1 MKIDLKKTDK
11 LNSKISISIEK
22 KDYES
27 KVDKIIKDY
36 KSKINLPGF
45 RKGHVPLSLIK
56 KKYEKAIIVEETNK
70 ILSDSLN
77 KYIIDKNL
85 KILGNPIPILDDKFD
100 WEADVFNFNFEIGLS
115 PELQI
120 DFNFK
125 KSAIYHKINVE
136 NKIIEERITYL
147 QQQYGELKDEK
158 KISDTSELM
167 FEFSSKEENINKK
180 MTLKLNQLKT
190 KKIIDLVR
198 KLNLDETFT
207 FELREFFKDE
217 TLLVNLSNKPI
228 EEIKKSKINVDAKL
242 LSIQKRTNASLE
254 ESFFKKI
261 YPNKSIKTSTQFK
274 NEIKK
279 SIESQY
285 DQQSDQKF
293 LDDVTKKLIEEVK
306 FDLPRKFL
314 IKWLQKRDEKEISL
328 ENATEQFEKSEKGLR
343 YQLIEEEI
351 INHNNLKVK
360 EKEIKEFAKK
370 IFLSQ
375 FGQISKKD
383 NNQEIEQM
391 VERIVRNEEERKRII
406 EQVKTGKL
414 LKFFKENVKFKSKKL
429 SYDSFIKIAYPT
441 TQ

>member
-11 LNSKISISIEK
+11 LNSRISISIEK
-22 KDYES
+22 KDYEN

-70 ILSDSLN
+70 ILSESLN

-85 KILGNPIPILDDKFD
+85 KILGNPIPILDEKFD
-100 WEADVFNFNFEIGLS
+100 WDADVFNFKFEIGLS
-115 PELQI
+115 PDLKI
-120 DFNFK
+120 NFNFK
-125 KSAIYHKINVE
+125 KPAIYHKINVE
-136 NKIIEERITYL
+136 NKIIEERIIYL

-242 LSIQKRTNASLE
+242 LSIQKRINASLE

-351 INHNNLKVK
+351 INQNNLKVE

-391 VERIVRNEEERKRII
+391 VERILRNEEERKRII

>member
-85 KILGNPIPILDDKFD
+85 KILGNPIPILEEKFD
-100 WEADVFNFNFEIGLS
+100 WDADVFNFKFEIGLS
-115 PELQI
+115 PDLKI
-120 DFNFK
+120 NFNFK
-125 KSAIYHKINVE
+125 KPAIYHKINVE

-180 MTLKLNQLKT
+180 MTLKLSQLKT

-351 INHNNLKVK
+351 INHNNLKVE

-370 IFLSQ
+370 IFLRQ

-391 VERIVRNEEERKRII
+391 VERILRNEEERKRII

>member
-1 MKIDLKKTDK
+1 MKINLKKTDK
-11 LNSKISISIEK
+11 LNSSISISIEK
-22 KDYES
+22 KDYEN
-27 KVDKIIKDY
+27 KVDNIIKDY

-70 ILSDSLN
+70 ILSESLN

-85 KILGNPIPILDDKFD
+85 KILGNPIPILDEKFD
-100 WEADVFNFNFEIGLS
+100 WGADVFNFKFEIGLS
-115 PELQI
+115 PDLKI
-120 DFNFK
+120 NFNFK
-125 KSAIYHKINVE
+125 KPAIYHKINVE

-167 FEFSSKEENINKK
+167 FEFSSEEENINKK

-217 TLLVNLSNKPI
+217 NLLVNLSNKAI
-228 EEIKKSKINVDAKL
+228 GEINKSKININAKL
-242 LSIQKRTNASLE
+242 VSIQKRTNASLE

-328 ENATEQFEKSEKGLR
+328 ENATEQFEKSEMGLR

-351 INHNNLKVK
+351 INQNNLKV
-360 EKEIKEFAKK
+360 EENEIKEFAKK

-375 FGQISKKD
+375 FGQITKKD

-391 VERIVRNEEERKRII
+391 VERILRNEEERKRII
-406 EQVKTGKL
+406 EQIKTGKL
-414 LKFFKENVKFKSKKL
+414 LTFFKENVKFKSKKL

>member
-11 LNSKISISIEK
+11 LNSRISISIEK
-22 KDYES
+22 KDYEN
-27 KVDKIIKDY
+27 KVDNIIKDY

-70 ILSDSLN
+70 ILSESLN

-85 KILGNPIPILDDKFD
+85 KILGNPIPILDEKFD
-100 WEADVFNFNFEIGLS
+100 WDADVFNFKFEIGLS
-115 PELQI
+115 PDLKI
-120 DFNFK
+120 NFNFK
-125 KSAIYHKINVE
+125 KPAIYHKINVE
-136 NKIIEERITYL
+136 NKIIEERIIYL

-293 LDDVTKKLIEEVK
+293 LNDVTKKLIEEVK

-351 INHNNLKVK
+351 INQNNLKVE

-391 VERIVRNEEERKRII
+391 VERILRNEEERKRII
-406 EQVKTGKL
+406 EQIKTGKL
-414 LKFFKENVKFKSKKL
+414 LTFFKENVKFKSKKL

>member
-11 LNSKISISIEK
+11 LNSRISILIEK
-22 KDYES
+22 KDYEN
-27 KVDKIIKDY
+27 KVEKIIKDY

-70 ILSDSLN
+70 ILSESLN

-85 KILGNPIPILDDKFD
+85 KILGNPIPILEEKFD
-100 WEADVFNFNFEIGLS
+100 WDADVFNFKFEIGLS
-115 PELQI
+115 PDLKI
-120 DFNFK
+120 NFNFK
-125 KSAIYHKINVE
+125 KPAIYHKINVE

-180 MTLKLNQLKT
+180 MTLKLSQLKT

-351 INHNNLKVK
+351 INHNNLKVE

-370 IFLSQ
+370 IFLRQ

-391 VERIVRNEEERKRII
+391 VERILRNEEERKRII

>member
-1 MKIDLKKTDK
+1 MKIDFKKTDK
-11 LNSKISISIEK
+11 LNSRISILIEK
-22 KDYES
+22 KDYEN
-27 KVDKIIKDY
+27 KVEKIIKDY
-36 KSKINLPGF
+36 KSKINLRGF

-85 KILGNPIPILDDKFD
+85 KILGNPIPILEEKFD
-100 WEADVFNFNFEIGLS
+100 WDADVFNFKFEIGLS
-115 PELQI
+115 PDLKI
-120 DFNFK
+120 NFNFK
-125 KSAIYHKINVE
+125 KPAIYHKINVE

-158 KISDTSELM
+158 KISETSELM

-180 MTLKLNQLKT
+180 MTLKLSQLKT

-198 KLNLDETFT
+198 KLHLDETFT

-217 TLLVNLSNKPI
+217 TLLINLSNKPI

-242 LSIQKRTNASLE
+242 LSIQKRINASLE

-351 INHNNLKVK
+351 INHNNLKVE

-370 IFLSQ
+370 IFLRQ

-391 VERIVRNEEERKRII
+391 VERILRNEEETKRII

>member
-11 LNSKISISIEK
+11 LNSRISILIEK
-22 KDYES
+22 KDYEN
-27 KVDKIIKDY
+27 KVEKIIKDY

-56 KKYEKAIIVEETNK
+56 KKYEKAIIIEETNK

-85 KILGNPIPILDDKFD
+85 KILGNPIPILEEKFD
-100 WEADVFNFNFEIGLS
+100 WDADVFNFKFEIGLS
-115 PELQI
+115 PDLKI
-120 DFNFK
+120 NLNFK
-125 KSAIYHKINVE
+125 KPAIYHKINVE

-180 MTLKLNQLKT
+180 MTLKLSHLKT

-217 TLLVNLSNKPI
+217 NLLVNLSNKTI

-242 LSIQKRTNASLE
+242 ISIQKRTNASLE
-254 ESFFKKI
+254 GSFFKKI
-261 YPNKSIKTSTQFK
+261 YPNKSIETSTQFK

-293 LDDVTKKLIEEVK
+293 LDDITKKLIEEVK

-351 INHNNLKVK
+351 INHNNLKVE

-370 IFLSQ
+370 IFLRQ

-391 VERIVRNEEERKRII
+391 VERILRNEDERKRII

-414 LKFFKENVKFKSKKL
+414 LTFFKENVKFKSKKL
-429 SYDSFIKIAYPT
+429 SYDSFIKMAYTT

>member
-11 LNSKISISIEK
+11 LNSTISILIEK
-22 KDYES
+22 KDYEN
-27 KVDKIIKDY
+27 KVEKIIKDY

-70 ILSDSLN
+70 ILSESLN
-77 KYIIDKNL
+77 KFILDKNL
-85 KILGNPIPILDDKFD
+85 KILGNPIPTKDEKFD
-100 WEADVFNFNFEIGLS
+100 WDSDVFNFKFEIGLS
-115 PELQI
+115 PDLKI
-120 DFNFK
+120 NFNFK
-125 KSAIYHKINVE
+125 KPAIYLKINVE

-180 MTLKLNQLKT
+180 MTLKLRQLKT

-198 KLNLDETFT
+198 KLNLDETFS

-351 INHNNLKVK
+351 INHNNLKVE

-370 IFLSQ
+370 IFLGQ

-391 VERIVRNEEERKRII
+391 VERILRNEEERKRII

-414 LKFFKENVKFKSKKL
+414 LKFFKENLKFKSKKL

>member
-85 KILGNPIPILDDKFD
+85 KILGNPIPILEEKFD
-100 WEADVFNFNFEIGLS
+100 WDADVFNFKFEIGLS
-115 PELQI
+115 PDLKI
-120 DFNFK
+120 NFNFK
-125 KSAIYHKINVE
+125 KPAIYHKINVE

-180 MTLKLNQLKT
+180 MTLKLSQLKT

-228 EEIKKSKINVDAKL
+228 EEIKKSKIIVDAKL
-242 LSIQKRTNASLE
+242 LSVQKRINASLE

-351 INHNNLKVK
+351 INHNNLKVE
-360 EKEIKEFAKK
+360 EKEIKEFAKE
-370 IFLSQ
+370 IFLRQ

-383 NNQEIEQM
+383 NYQEIEQM
-391 VERIVRNEEERKRII
+391 VERILRNEEERKRII

>member
-11 LNSKISISIEK
+11 LNSRISILIEK
-22 KDYES
+22 KDYEN
-27 KVDKIIKDY
+27 KVEKIIKDY

-85 KILGNPIPILDDKFD
+85 KILGNPIPILEEKFD
-100 WEADVFNFNFEIGLS
+100 WNADVFNFEFEIGLS
-115 PELQI
+115 PDI
-120 DFNFK
+120 KINFNFK
-125 KSAIYHKINVE
+125 NPAIYHKINVE

-180 MTLKLNQLKT
+180 MTLKLSQLKT

-217 TLLVNLSNKPI
+217 TLLVDISNKPI

-242 LSIQKRTNASLE
+242 LSIQKRINASLE

-261 YPNKSIKTSTQFK
+261 YPDKSIKTSTQFK

-328 ENATEQFEKSEKGLR
+328 ENATEQFEKSQKGLR

-351 INHNNLKVK
+351 INHNNLKVE

-370 IFLSQ
+370 IFLRQ

-391 VERIVRNEEERKRII
+391 VERILKNEEERKRII